1 MDEKGANSFP
11 FHNLPLE
18 LKKIISKV
26 FPVLFHLSFWIK
38 KSRWRLLLTA
48 TFAIKR
54 KTIKSVLPP
63 YLRTGDSVGEN
74 SKSGVTLGLD
84 HIYLLT
90 LFDLYALHYGYLF
103 GFESSTRIWDT
114 L

>member
-1 MDEKGANSFP
+1 MATLAN
-11 FHNLPLE
+11 L
-18 LKKIISKV
+18 
-26 FPVLFHLSFWIK
+26 
-38 KSRWRLLLTA
+38 

-54 KTIKSVLPP
+54 KTLKSVLPP
-63 YLRTGDSVGEN
+63 YHRTGDSAGKN
-74 SKSGVTLGLD
+74 SKCGVTLGLD

-90 LFDLYALHYGYLF
+90 LFDLFALHYGSFF